1 VKTYR
6 LMNKNYSI
14 NNYLSNKDFFSNSYN
29 LMKLKINKMAHHNII
44 NNNLSFFKNSWV
56 FNNNKIIKKM
66 ILLNS
71 KKIIKIRIKI
81 NRINFKMEISFNRVK
96 DLQTTFKII
105 HITTLMAVF
114 LQIFQLINQFNRNQL
129 QITQKTLYFYWLL
142 LDSLYF

>member
-14 NNYLSNKDFFSNSYN
+14 NSYLSNKDFFSNSYN

>member
-1 VKTYR
+1 MKTYR

-14 NNYLSNKDFFSNSYN
+14 NNYKSNKDFFSNSYN
-29 LMKLKINKMAHHNII
+29 LMKLKINRMAHHNII

-56 FNNNKIIKKM
+56 FNSNKINKKM
-66 ILLNS
+66 IPLNS

-114 LQIFQLINQFNRNQL
+114 LQIFQLVNQFNRNQL

>member
-1 VKTYR
+1 
-6 LMNKNYSI
+6 
-14 NNYLSNKDFFSNSYN
+14 
-29 LMKLKINKMAHHNII
+29 
-44 NNNLSFFKNSWV
+44 
-56 FNNNKIIKKM
+56 M
-66 ILLNS
+66 IPLNS

-114 LQIFQLINQFNRNQL
+114 LQIFQLVNQFNRNQL